1 MERLT
6 CQKKITLDY
15 LKSVKTHPTA
25 EQVYHEVQK
34 KLPQISQ
41 ATVYRIL
48 NNFNDKDLV
57 RIIPV
62 KGTAHFDADTS
73 VHAHFICEQCNK
85 VYDVFDVCDKC
96 DFLKNKKLKVGKIN
110 SYKIYFYGKCK
121 KCLS

>member
-6 CQKKITLDY
+6 SQKKIILDY

-34 KLPQISQ
+34 KLPRISQ

-48 NNFNDKDLV
+48 NSFKDKDLL

-62 KGTAHFDADTS
+62 KGTAHFDADIS
-73 VHAHFICEQCNK
+73 LHAHFICEQCNN
-85 VYDVFDVCDKC
+85 VYDVSGICSKC
-96 DFLKNKKLKVGKIN
+96 NFLKSKKLKVGKVN